1 MEKANITEYK
11 TAPGSYIAYYG
22 RATIKDDYEFVNG
35 DEAFY
40 HFIGKNSCYSLLDLL
55 HPDDKEDFKSV
66 ADELDKGRQC
76 TIMRMKDAEDRYR
89 LLYFE
94 IELNGRNYGDFQSFN
109 LEFSSF
115 MELKDRYV
123 KYTELVK
130 KYREF
135 MGLSENMFFEYNYDN
150 DEINIYR
157 YVNVKSIPV
166 LKKKLSEIKKGVPV
180 SGEFEMFCDFL
191 KRGVDRFNAGF
202 EADLLIKEAQ
212 GRFSIRGCT
221 LYDNGKRVMTVGI
234 ITSIGGKSEKKSY
247 YLSDNAFDPGTGL
260 YNKRAIHEYAMEK
273 TQEGKELYLAMM
285 DVDDFKKVN
294 DSFGHMFGDEVLSK
308 VSEIMRAVIDS
319 RGMVGR
325 FGGDEFMLVLDG
337 VSSEEE
343 LRRIFKTIS
352 KNIQW
357 EYQDI
362 KETMA
367 ITTSCG
373 VAKFPDDAANFEDLF
388 KKADKAL
395 YVAKEKGKNRY
406 IIYNE
411 AKHGAVEDAAISER
425 SIGIKAIA
433 SDDKKAAVMSD
444 LVILLNTNGFEVFDE
459 VMEKLRSYLD
469 VDGISVYAG
478 SDLHRIAISGKYIN
492 PIETLDCIRNE
503 SSQKQFDKRGVR
515 VEKNFGKLAMQQ
527 PELHRLYELQEN
539 KEFVQCIARR
549 EDEILAVVSF
559 DYFNRAPKIGVV
571 DLGFITIV
579 GRLMAQIASGL
590 E

>member
-55 HPDDKEDFKSV
+55 HPDDREDFKSV
-66 ADELDKGRQC
+66 ASELDKGRQC
-76 TIMRMKDAEDRYR
+76 MIVRMKDAEDHYR
-89 LLYFE
+89 LLYLE
-94 IELNGRNYGDFQSFN
+94 IELNGRYYGDFQSFN
-109 LEFSSF
+109 LEFSNF

-135 MGLSENMFFEYNYDN
+135 MGLSENMFFEYNYN
-150 DEINIYR
+150 SDEINVYR

-191 KRGVDRFNAGF
+191 KRGVDRFNSAF
-202 EADLLIKEAQ
+202 EASLLIKEAQ

-234 ITSIGGKSEKKSY
+234 ITSIGGKNEKKSY

-273 TQEGKELYLAMM
+273 TQERKELYLAMM

-362 KETMA
+362 KDTMA

-395 YVAKEKGKNRY
+395 YVAKAKGKNRY

-444 LVILLNTNGFEVFDE
+444 LVILLNTNGFGVFDE

-478 SDLHRIAISGKYIN
+478 SDLHRVAISGKYIN
-492 PIETLDCIRNE
+492 PIENLDCIKNE

-515 VEKNFGKLAMQQ
+515 VEKNFEKFAMQQ

-539 KEFVQCIARR
+539 KEFVQCVARR

-590 E
+590 A

>member
-11 TAPGSYIAYYG
+11 TAPGAYIAYYG
-22 RATIKDDYEFVNG
+22 RAAIKNDYEFVNG

-76 TIMRMKDAEDRYR
+76 TIVRMKDAEDNYR
-89 LLYFE
+89 LLYLE
-94 IELNGRNYGDFQSFN
+94 IELNGRQYGDFKSFN
-109 LEFSSF
+109 LEFSNF

-150 DEINIYR
+150 DVINVYR

-166 LKKKLSEIKKGVPV
+166 LKKKLSEIKSEVPV

-202 EADLLIKEAQ
+202 EAGLLIKETE

-221 LYDNGKRVMTVGI
+221 LYDNGRRVMTVGI

-273 TQEGKELYLAMM
+273 TQEKKELYLAMM

-325 FGGDEFMLVLDG
+325 FGGDEFMLVLDS

-444 LVILLNTNGFEVFDE
+444 LVIALNAKGHEAFDE
-459 VMEKLRSYLD
+459 VMEKMRSYLD
-469 VDGISVYAG
+469 VDGISVYTG
-478 SDLHRIAISGKYIN
+478 SDLHRISISGKYIN
-492 PIETLDCIRNE
+492 PIEKLACIKEE
-503 SSQKQFDKRGVR
+503 SIQKQFDKRGVR
-515 VEKNFGKLAMQQ
+515 VEKNFEKLSLQQ
-527 PELHRLYELQEN
+527 PELHKLYELQEN
-539 KEFVQCIARR
+539 KEFVQCIAQRD
-549 EDEILAVVSF
+549 DEILAVVSF
-559 DYFNRAPKIGVV
+559 DYFNRAPKIGAV

>member
-202 EADLLIKEAQ
+202 EASLLIKEAQ

-362 KETMA
+362 KDTMA

-395 YVAKEKGKNRY
+395 YVAKAKGKNRY

-425 SIGIKAIA
+425 SIGIKAIV

-444 LVILLNTNGFEVFDE
+444 LVILLNTNGFEAFDE

-478 SDLHRIAISGKYIN
+478 NDLHRVVISGKYIN
-492 PIETLDCIRNE
+492 PIEKLDCIKNE

-539 KEFVQCIARR
+539 KEFVQCVARR

>member
-1 MEKANITEYK
+1 
-11 TAPGSYIAYYG
+11 
-22 RATIKDDYEFVNG
+22 
-35 DEAFY
+35 
-40 HFIGKNSCYSLLDLL
+40 
-55 HPDDKEDFKSV
+55 
-66 ADELDKGRQC
+66 
-76 TIMRMKDAEDRYR
+76 
-89 LLYFE
+89 
-94 IELNGRNYGDFQSFN
+94 
-109 LEFSSF
+109 
-115 MELKDRYV
+115 
-123 KYTELVK
+123 
-130 KYREF
+130 
-135 MGLSENMFFEYNYDN
+135 
-150 DEINIYR
+150 
-157 YVNVKSIPV
+157 
-166 LKKKLSEIKKGVPV
+166 
-180 SGEFEMFCDFL
+180 
-191 KRGVDRFNAGF
+191 
-202 EADLLIKEAQ
+202 
-212 GRFSIRGCT
+212 
-221 LYDNGKRVMTVGI
+221 MTVGI

-273 TQEGKELYLAMM
+273 TQEGKGLYLAMI

-406 IIYNE
+406 IIYDE

-444 LVILLNTNGFEVFDE
+444 LVILLNTKGFEAFDE

-478 SDLHRIAISGKYIN
+478 SDLHRVAISGKYIN
-492 PIETLDCIRNE
+492 SIETLDCIKKEN
-503 SSQKQFDKRGVR
+503 SQKQFDKRGVR

-539 KEFVQCIARR
+539 KEFVQCVARR